1 MNFLEMTIP
10 GVAQWP
16 RVVHSEQLVIIDAL
30 VTGEGGEGAG
40 RLSGFPAATPD
51 VRAGG
56 EPACV
61 SQEPAG
67 SLVVVGALG
76 LMLTVTQDRGSSVLS
91 ALGGPGS
98 PTATL
103 SAWLLQSCWEAV
115 LPL

>member
-1 MNFLEMTIP
+1 MATGGALRTAGDNRCTSNRGRWRGCRE
-10 GVAQWP
+10 AQWFSCCSSS
-16 RVVHSEQLVIIDAL
+16 REA
-30 VTGEGGEGAG
+30 GE
-40 RLSGFPAATPD
+40 
-51 VRAGG
+51 

>member
-1 MNFLEMTIP
+1 MATGGALRTAGDNRCTSNR
-10 GVAQWP
+10 GRWRGRRDAQWFSCCSSS
-16 RVVHSEQLVIIDAL
+16 REA
-30 VTGEGGEGAG
+30 GE
-40 RLSGFPAATPD
+40 
-51 VRAGG
+51 